1 MEDGQRL
8 TVADWAGAIG
18 RQAWRWWRFQA
29 VPARSP
35 DPVPPCE
42 RRRSVRGEPPCRD
55 TGFARVGL
63 DMHVHAWYTDAM
75 RTTIEITDEQRAALL
90 AIAATRGEKGF
101 SGLVR
106 EAIDGYLNAQQGQV
120 ERIEAARRVR
130 GALSSRQA
138 EELAAEC
145 AAIRSE

>member
-1 MEDGQRL
+1 
-8 TVADWAGAIG
+8 
-18 RQAWRWWRFQA
+18 
-29 VPARSP
+29 
-35 DPVPPCE
+35 
-42 RRRSVRGEPPCRD
+42 
-55 TGFARVGL
+55 
-63 DMHVHAWYTDAM
+63 MHVHAWYTDAM

-145 AAIRSE
+145 AAIRSEWR